1 MSENKAKSASKSNFV
16 LIERRGGK
24 DDLCATEIN
33 AHSASSVVES
43 KNEHDFLKG
52 TQMSQPRRPS
62 AQASSLIDSLNES
75 SDLPDPDADELL
87 VTKEL
92 DVVIP
97 DMTERRSD
105 APTKED
111 TTH

>member
-1 MSENKAKSASKSNFV
+1 
-16 LIERRGGK
+16 
-24 DDLCATEIN
+24 
-33 AHSASSVVES
+33 
-43 KNEHDFLKG
+43 
-52 TQMSQPRRPS
+52 MSQPRRPS

-97 DMTERRSD
+97 DMTERRSE

-111 TTH
+111 TTHWSEIAMSDGKKFTPSIGTSTGCMTSHGGLRIPLPSETPP